1 MRLPP
6 TSVATDNA
14 YLKADSTLVSSRVQG
29 LVAEVLA
36 TDNAMVRPGQ
46 PLLRV
51 DSPEHVARLAAAQGE
66 LAKAEAQVAAARAA
80 LARGYAEGDL
90 ARSVVRQAAADIT
103 AAEAQSVRTRADLG
117 RYDAL
122 VADGTVARRE
132 AEKVRADAIG
142 AEAAAERSRATLAV
156 SRAQAVATE
165 RRQAE
170 LAAAVAAAEAERARA
185 QSAVDLARRDETDTL
200 VRAPIAGVVADR
212 KVNPGDYVQP
222 GMRLL
227 TIVPSRGLY
236 VNANFKE
243 TQTSRVL
250 VGQQATVRVDALPGV
265 VLKARVQSVSPASG
279 AEFALLPFEP
289 GTGNFTKIVQRVP
302 VRLTFEPGQPEVAR
316 LRPGLSAR
324 VKVVLD
330 RGADASAN

>member
-1 MRLPP
+1 
-6 TSVATDNA
+6 V
-14 YLKADSTLVSSRVQG
+14 
-29 LVAEVLA
+29 
-36 TDNAMVRPGQ
+36 
-46 PLLRV
+46 
-51 DSPEHVARLAAAQGE
+51 
-66 LAKAEAQVAAARAA
+66 
-80 LARGYAEGDL
+80 
-90 ARSVVRQAAADIT
+90 
-103 AAEAQSVRTRADLG
+103 
-117 RYDAL
+117 
-122 VADGTVARRE
+122 
-132 AEKVRADAIG
+132 
-142 AEAAAERSRATLAV
+142 ERSRATLAV

-185 QSAVDLARRDETDTL
+185 QSALDLARRDETDTL

-222 GMRLL
+222 GVRLL

-243 TQTSRVL
+243 TQTPRVL
-250 VGQQATVRVDALPGV
+250 VGQPATVRVDALPGV

-324 VKVVLD
+324 VKVILD